1 MPCQMLWR
9 MATGSWSGAS
19 ARIPSVAVG
28 VESRGAGRLARCR
41 LQGVRFQREPMGEF
55 GQEESLIIPVNYPFE
70 RTLSSVRCLPH
81 TRQRKLGGAA
91 SAKAAGC
98 VAQETISQNAG
109 SLSARLYSDNWRC
122 VDWRPR

>member
-9 MATGSWSGAS
+9 MATGWWLGAS
-19 ARIPSVAVG
+19 NRLARIPSVAVG

-70 RTLSSVRCLPH
+70 RPVPPAHSPAQARWRCLGQS
-81 TRQRKLGGAA
+81 RRLR
-91 SAKAAGC
+91 C
-98 VAQETISQNAG
+98 AG
-109 SLSARLYSDNWRC
+109 SNQSKRWFALR
-122 VDWRPR
+122 